1 MDIKLAQETDA
12 WMYLEADVTGELETE
27 LKREPTEEEVQER
40 MNEITQEPGFDIQD
54 YVQEYQDQELIY

>member
-12 WMYLEADVTGELETE
+12 WMYLEADVTDELETE

>member
-1 MDIKLAQETDA
+1 MDIQLARETDA
-12 WMYLEADVTGELETE
+12 WMYLEADVTDELETE

-54 YVQEYQDQELIY
+54 YVSEYQDQELIY

>member
-12 WMYLEADVTGELETE
+12 WMYLEADVTDELETE
-27 LKREPTEEEVQER
+27 LKREATEEEVQER

>member
-1 MDIKLAQETDA
+1 MDIKLSQETDA
-12 WMYLEADVTGELETE
+12 WMYLEADVTDELETE

>member
-12 WMYLEADVTGELETE
+12 WMYLEADVKDDLDAELG
-27 LKREPTEEEVQER
+27 REPTEEEVEKA

-54 YVQEYQDQELIY
+54 YVSEYQMQGLIY

>member
-12 WMYLEADVTGELETE
+12 WMYLEADVTDELETE

-54 YVQEYQDQELIY
+54 YVSEYQDQELIY

>member
-1 MDIKLAQETDA
+1 MDIQLAQETDA
-12 WMYLEADVTGELETE
+12 WMYLEADVTDELETE

-40 MNEITQEPGFDIQD
+40 MNKITQDPGFDIQD